1 VACVVGRE
9 VSSVDHG
16 VLAMTISLPMV
27 WRLVLGLDWCDAR
40 GDTILSGLA
49 FGVDTTADCIRT
61 SSMRCEAEGE
71 DGWSEGPDG
80 DRDHDLETWLD
91 IFEVC

>member
-1 VACVVGRE
+1 VRE

-16 VLAMTISLPMV
+16 VLAMTISLRMM

-49 FGVDTTADCIRT
+49 LGVDATLECVRV
-61 SSMRCEAEGE
+61 SPRHCEAEGE
-71 DGWSEGPDG
+71 DGASEGPDG
-80 DRDHDLETWLD
+80 ERDRDLDTWLD
-91 IFEVC
+91 IFNLC